1 MTRQSPAHQ
10 HPAPF
15 LIRKFT
21 GTAGVKKLILGR
33 HDPSQNGQNGGTLIG
48 LDKAKSIA
56 VQKAGLTLSEVT
68 FTKAKLDYDSD
79 GDKYEIEFFHGDYEY
94 EVDVAAYSGTV
105 LDYDV
110 DSRWD

>member
-1 MTRQSPAHQ
+1 MTLSA
-10 HPAPF
+10 
-15 LIRKFT
+15 
-21 GTAGVKKLILGR
+21 TAVVWALFPLLMR
-33 HDPSQNGQNGGTLIG
+33 ATLIG